1 MVFSD
6 HVYSAIYR
14 THYHIKEVRCLL
26 IIFIR
31 TVIIYIVVLFIITIM
46 GKSELSKMS
55 PFQMVIIF
63 MIAELASI
71 PIESPDVSMING
83 VTAIFTLLFL
93 QVLISFLSI
102 KSERFKRFVSGKPS
116 ILIEKGKINEKELK
130 SLRITINDLME
141 QLRLAN
147 SPSISD
153 VDYAV
158 METNGDLSVI
168 PKQHKKPVTTG
179 DMHLPVTDTL
189 IPLILISAGY
199 LYMSNIKA
207 AGFDENQLRSQLL
220 SVGITDYKDVLVAF
234 SDENRKIHIYKKN
247 PKGKSEEVTK

>member
-1 MVFSD
+1 
-6 HVYSAIYR
+6 
-14 THYHIKEVRCLL
+14 
-26 IIFIR
+26 
-31 TVIIYIVVLFIITIM
+31 M
-46 GKSELSKMS
+46 GKSELSKLS

-71 PIESPDVSMING
+71 PIESPDVSILNG

-93 QVLISFLSI
+93 QVLISYLSI
-102 KSERFKRFVSGKPS
+102 KSERFKRFISGRPS

-147 SPSISD
+147 APSISD

-179 DMHLPVTDTL
+179 DLHLPATDT
-189 IPLILISAGY
+189 IMPLILISDGY
-199 LYMSNIKA
+199 LYMSNVRA
-207 AGFDENQLRSQLL
+207 AGFDENQIKSHLL
-220 SVGITDYKDVLVAF
+220 SVGIKTYEDVLVAF
-234 SDENRKIHIYKKN
+234 CDENRKIHAYKKN
-247 PKGKSEEVTK
+247 PKGKSEEATK